1 MTALEKTFSVKHI
14 ICLLGNRNFADF
26 EFRNGCAYVY
36 SREAGEL
43 VIEAPDGHIPDGLAK
58 RAVDVLDRLDE
69 YTEKAQ
75 SLLGDVKIDLETY
88 PHALDKGFRIY
99 GIYFGHYS
107 WGDSDDP
114 VTEEGF
120 AMTFTTVGFYPL
132 DFTVK
137 FHYRDMRPVTLE
149 VWGS

>member
-1 MTALEKTFSVKHI
+1 MIAVDKAFSVKHI
-14 ICLLGNRNFADF
+14 ICLLGNRNYADL

-36 SREAGEL
+36 SREAGEI
-43 VIEAPDGHIPDGLAK
+43 VIEAPEGHIPDEAAK
-58 RAVDVLDRLDE
+58 RAADVLEHLDAC
-69 YTEKAQ
+69 TEQAQ
-75 SLLGDVKIDLETY
+75 SLLGDVKIDLEAY

-114 VTEEGF
+114 VTEDGF
-120 AMTFTTVGFYPL
+120 VMTFTTAEYYPL

-137 FHYRDMRPVTLE
+137 FHYRDMRPVSLE